1 MKEYIPNDMVQ
12 KQYRWEWVNLYLYR
26 YLKEQ
31 NRFHKLK
38 ETFSGLLNK
47 QEKQLSS
54 LQKLAVSQ
62 GIDIPPAN
70 IRVEFKSVLKCIK
83 ELHDREY
90 QLLQEYI
97 SYEKYF
103 LPLSSPQLG
112 IQELVSSQL
121 AQVNTLVGLKNT
133 FSEWSKK
140 EEPQDKPQYK
150 LEKGYRLERVTTGL
164 TFPTVMAFDAEGTIY
179 IAESGFAYGTEPGE
193 RPRSSAGERWF
204 VHRI

>member
-1 MKEYIPNDMVQ
+1 MSKFISLPIPEGAAPIPQTKRDV
-12 KQYRWEWVNLYLYR
+12 
-26 YLKEQ
+26 
-31 NRFHKLK
+31 
-38 ETFSGLLNK
+38 SDLLNK

-70 IRVEFKSVLKCIK
+70 IRVEFKSVLECIK

-90 QLLQEYI
+90 QLLQVYI

-112 IQELVSSQL
+112 IQELASSQL

-150 LEKGYRLERVTTGL
+150 LEKGYRLERVTSSACWPDAYP
-164 TFPTVMAFDAEGTIY
+164 FPTA
-179 IAESGFAYGTEPGE
+179 
-193 RPRSSAGERWF
+193 
-204 VHRI
+204 